1 MGKNE
6 AKDQKKRM
14 KKRQKDKARRGKKA
28 SAVPFALLSPKK
40 KILMCRD
47 FPIHECLINPSWKE
61 EGLANITISRQQP
74 DGSIIAGVFLV
85 DTFCL
90 GLKNTFF
97 ISDFS
102 LSKYKEELVH
112 KAYRQEN
119 PVKCPISLACHII
132 YDGID
137 FADQFG
143 FKPNK
148 DFKYSQYL
156 LNEKNN
162 LDPIEPIEFGKNGKP
177 YFISGPHDDVDAIT
191 QQLLRKAGK
200 GNFDFITG
208 QPLNISPHES

>member
-6 AKDQKKRM
+6 SKDHKKRI
-14 KKRQKDKARRGKKA
+14 KKRQKDKARRKKQA
-28 SAVPFALLSPKK
+28 GAVPFALLSPKK
-40 KILMCRD
+40 KVLICRD

-61 EGLANITISRQQP
+61 KGLANITISRQQP
-74 DGSIIAGVFLV
+74 DGNLVVGVYLV
-85 DTFCL
+85 DTFCM

-102 LSKYKEELVH
+102 LSKYKDELVH
-112 KAYRQEN
+112 KAYYQEN

-132 YDGID
+132 YDGIA

-156 LNEKNN
+156 LDEKND
-162 LDPIEPIEFGKNGKP
+162 LDPIEPIEFGKDGKP
-177 YFISGPHDDVDAIT
+177 LFISGPDDDANAIT
-191 QQLLRKAGK
+191 QQLSIKV
-200 GNFDFITG
+200 GNENFHYVCSM
-208 QPLNISPHES
+208 P